1 MARIIILQGQWTLL
15 YSLWKVRDFFVVSV
29 GGNPERAI
37 VFDVVVHKTYVFMHR
52 KHRAEHELTANI

>member
-1 MARIIILQGQWTLL
+1 
-15 YSLWKVRDFFVVSV
+15 V

-37 VFDVVVHKTYVFMHR
+37 VYDVVVHKTYVFMHR